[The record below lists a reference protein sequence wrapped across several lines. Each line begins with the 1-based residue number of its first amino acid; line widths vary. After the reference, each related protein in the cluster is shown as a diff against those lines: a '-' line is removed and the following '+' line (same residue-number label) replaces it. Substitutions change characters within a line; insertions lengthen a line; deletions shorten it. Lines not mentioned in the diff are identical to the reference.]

1 MARVRGGVDKLVEDG
16 TRLGLLGGFEIAN
29 GGERLCMPMG
39 AQRLLAFAALQ
50 AGGVHRTVAAE
61 QLWPDNRR
69 RRAAANLRSAL
80 WHTRRICG
88 FTVVECS
95 GPRLRL
101 APTVRVDLQAVLTNA
116 RLLTNSPAINS
127 GDPVEPNAVITALL
141 GGLLPDWSEEWLVLE
156 RARWD
161 QVRLHTLETIAQHLM
176 AARKYFSAL
185 EAAFAA
191 VAIEPIRE
199 SAHRTVLE
207 IYIAEG
213 NSACALK
220 HYQRYRGLLHRELGV
235 TPSRHMIGLV
245 HALL

>member
-1 MARVRGGVDKLVEDG
+1 MDKLVEDD
-16 TRLGLLGGFEIAN
+16 TRLGLLGGFEIVN
-29 GGERLCMPMG
+29 GEARLSMPMG
-39 AQRLLAFAALQ
+39 AQRLLAFVALQ
-50 AGGVHRTVAAE
+50 AGGVHRATAAE

-69 RRAAANLRSAL
+69 GRAAANLRSAL
-80 WHTRRICG
+80 WHSRRICG
-88 FTVVECS
+88 FPVVECS

-101 APTVRVDLQAVLTNA
+101 ASMVRVDLQDVQTNA
-116 RLLTNSPAINS
+116 RRLTDRPTADS
-127 GDPVEPNAVITALL
+127 GRPPEPGAVITALS
-141 GGLLPDWSEEWLVLE
+141 GGLLPDWSDEWLVLE
-156 RARWD
+156 RERWD

-176 AARKYFSAL
+176 AAEKYLSAL
-185 EAAFAA
+185 QAAFAA

-235 TPSRHMIGLV
+235 TPSRHMTR
-245 HALL
+245 LLQTMS